1 MKNLFFFLS
10 VLMLWQAS
18 YAQQGNGGSGHYFP
32 EAGWKS
38 IPLITY
44 PSPDVDALRE
54 EDLLLDEQG
63 EQPWRFGFNHP
74 TQINSSAHDTWIQA
88 KNGDLIWLV
97 RMFFGR
103 SNSQN

>member
-32 EAGWKS
+32 EEGWKS

-44 PSPDVDALRE
+44 PSPDVEALRE

-63 EQPWRFGFNHP
+63 EQPHKLTAALMAPGYRQKTG
-74 TQINSSAHDTWIQA
+74 T
-88 KNGDLIWLV
+88 
-97 RMFFGR
+97 
-103 SNSQN
+103 